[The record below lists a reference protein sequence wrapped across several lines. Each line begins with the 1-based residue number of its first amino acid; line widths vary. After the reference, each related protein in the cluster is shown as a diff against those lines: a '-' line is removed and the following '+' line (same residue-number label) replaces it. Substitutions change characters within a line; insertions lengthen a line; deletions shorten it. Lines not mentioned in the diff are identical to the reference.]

1 MAYGTSGICLQR
13 KNMITLKGD
22 YIYLRALEPEDLE
35 FIHAIE
41 NDESVWELSNTTTP
55 YSKYLIKQYL
65 EQAHKD
71 IFEVKQLRLVI
82 SSYNNV
88 PLGMIDLF
96 DFDFKNSRAGVGILI
111 KEPTDRLKGVG
122 KEALKLLV
130 NYSFSHLGLHQL
142 YCNISEENEA
152 SLKLFTNQGF
162 KNIGLKK
169 EWIFSNGSY
178 KNEYLFQLINN

>member
-1 MAYGTSGICLQR
+1 
-13 KNMITLKGD
+13 MITLKGEN
-22 YIYLRALEPEDLE
+22 IYLRALEPEDLE
-35 FIHAIE
+35 FIHTIE
-41 NDESVWELSNTTTP
+41 NDETIWEISNTITP

-82 SSYNNV
+82 SSYKDE

-96 DFDFKNSRAGVGILI
+96 DFDFKNSRAGVGVLV
-111 KEPTDRLKGVG
+111 KETNNRGKGYG
-122 KEALKLLV
+122 CEALKLLID
-130 NYSFSHLGLHQL
+130 YCFIHLGLHQL

-152 SLKLFTNQGF
+152 SIKLFTNQGF
-162 KNIGLKK
+162 EKIGLKK
-169 EWIFSNGSY
+169 DWIHSHGSY